1 MLQPMQPIG
10 QQQKPGTN
18 IGMPKAP
25 GQQMLPAGAA
35 MQRGI
40 LPGGIASNPEDIKA
54 AYGGT
59 PGGQQKLQQSA
70 QQGDYLSAI
79 ALSQI
84 LEEERERAA
93 AKAMPQEGG
102 KPAPVVDRMR
112 DEAVELRRQDL
123 EEQQAKRLGMEQQ
136 RSQGAMAQMVQ
147 QAARP
152 PMQGIAQLPAPN
164 VAQPQ
169 AMATGGIVAFSEGD
183 VVEKPT
189 EEQVRPVGA
198 NPYAGL
204 SNRQIV
210 EKFGREQLGTD
221 RREAERRARE
231 EYMRFAGY
239 TPEERAAQDKRLAQL
254 EEYDRQM
261 YDPDKLKREGL
272 ASFLMGAANTGG
284 IGETLARAGQS
295 GLNYENKMRELARQ
309 RMEGRHKVAQDWL
322 EAQRGARIKGYEA
335 GTTEGKEVLAGQR
348 QGIAGLGDVIQAE
361 GMAARAGAG
370 AEGKM
375 QQRAAQAVASD
386 EYINVLKGELTE
398 MRKMNQ
404 QGTPEYRAKL
414 KEIFDR
420 EAAIYKQYPGA
431 VPPVAPSLEA
441 PPSEEK
447 KPEGPG
453 ILGGI
458 ANMWKGISGGAQRLQ
473 SGEAGK
479 DVPMNMPASK
489 DQMIAGQMYNTKN
502 GPARW
507 NGTQFVQ

>member
-25 GQQMLPAGAA
+25 GQQTMPAGMA

-79 ALSQI
+79 ALAQI

-93 AKAMPQEGG
+93 SKAMPQEGG

-136 RSQGAMAQMVQ
+136 RSQSAMAQMVQ

-152 PMQGIAQLPAPN
+152 PMQGIAQLPAQN

-169 AMATGGIVAFSEGD
+169 AMAAGGIVAFAGGD

-189 EEQVRPVGA
+189 EENVRPVGA
-198 NPYAGL
+198 DPYAGL
-204 SNRQIV
+204 SNRQIL
-210 EKFGREQLGTD
+210 ERFGRQQLGTD
-221 RREAERRARE
+221 RSAAERRARE

-239 TPEERAAQDKRLAQL
+239 TPEERAAQEKRIAQL
-254 EEYDRQM
+254 EAYDREM
-261 YDPDKLKREGL
+261 YDPEKLKREGL

-309 RMEGRHKVAQDWL
+309 RMEGRQKKAEDWL
-322 EAQRGARIKGYEA
+322 EAQRGARVKGYEA
-335 GTTEGKEVLAGQR
+335 GTAEGKEVLAGQR
-348 QGIAGLGDVIQAE
+348 QGIAGLGDVLQADAA
-361 GMAARAGAG
+361 AARIAAGGGAG
-370 AEGKM
+370 NKALED
-375 QQRAAQAVASD
+375 ASQAVARDRVIQGYEKYIRDNSLEPGSP
-386 EYINVLKGELTE
+386 EYNKYAKMIEDRERAIYASFKVPYPDYPGISAEAPAEAPKKTGFFEGLSNLVSGIGQKANE
-398 MRKMNQ
+398 MRT
-404 QGTPEYRAKL
+404 GSTSALP
-414 KEIFDR
+414 
-420 EAAIYKQYPGA
+420 
-431 VPPVAPSLEA
+431 
-441 PPSEEK
+441 
-447 KPEGPG
+447 PG
-453 ILGGI
+453 IPQGSVKIGT
-458 ANMWKGISGGAQRLQ
+458 SGGNPVYQTPD
-473 SGEAGK
+473 GK
-479 DVPMNMPASK
+479 KLVVKP
-489 DQMIAGQMYNTKN
+489 
-502 GPARW
+502 
-507 NGTQFVQ
+507 